1 MAKTQRKT
9 NRPNRSKTKKQ
20 KRSKTKKQKRS
31 IRNKRE
37 AKKYIE
43 ILNYAYKTIT
53 SSFNILFNEE
63 DYVLLL
69 YLKTG
74 FSRGWKVL
82 NDKNI
87 VKEIKCNTLCM
98 TVSILNSTL
107 GERNKPDDLNPLQK
121 LYLSFISY
129 LVEDGELSKKEVSL
143 KHALK
148 KLDTRIMSKQNDLEK
163 YTKKGDN
170 RNIKKCNKY
179 IENQEKLKNQLIE
192 SEGQNKEGV
201 TSAFKLDVCNNV
213 DCQYLHEYQME
224 KGQKYSESYSK
235 FCLNI
240 TELFKGIVWLNMYQ
254 IFGQI
259 NNPFK
264 VPVTSNKLEI
274 NLDIRNVINQVDIV
288 LLPDEMIYGNN
299 VFYENN
305 TLDRARWKKYIQG
318 NGYWVYHGLDKR
330 NNKLIKRNINHLEN
344 KHYVVAQMEIDEGP
358 DWKAPYDTKL
368 EIKYKNFDNFEK
380 GIGKLPI
387 LKDIRKQIK
396 NIGGQ
401 DKYDLAENI
410 ENSIT
415 LHWLYM
421 HRDQLV
427 DYIREFVV

>member
-1 MAKTQRKT
+1 MTKSQRKNRRKKT
-9 NRPNRSKTKKQ
+9 NRK
-20 KRSKTKKQKRS
+20 KRS

-43 ILNYAYKTIT
+43 LLNHAYKTLT
-53 SSFNILFNEE
+53 SSYHDLLDKE
-63 DYVLLL
+63 DYLLL
-69 YLKTG
+69 PYLKTG
-74 FSRGWKVL
+74 FNRGWKVL
-82 NDKNI
+82 TDKNI
-87 VKEIKCNTLCM
+87 EKEIKCNSLCM

-107 GERNKPDDLNPLQK
+107 GTRKKLDKLNPLQK
-121 LYLSFISY
+121 LYLFFISY

-143 KHALK
+143 KHALHK
-148 KLDTRIMSKQNDLEK
+148 IDLQIKSKMIDLEK

-179 IENQEKLKNQLIE
+179 IENQEKHKKQLIE
-192 SEGQNKEGV
+192 SDGKNKEGIS
-201 TSAFKLDVCNNV
+201 SAFKLDVCNNI
-213 DCQYLHEYQME
+213 DCKYLHEYQME

-254 IFGQI
+254 IFSKI
-259 NNPFK
+259 NNPFN
-264 VPVTSNKLEI
+264 VPISQDVLKLDL
-274 NLDIRNVINQVDIV
+274 NIRNVINRVDIV
-288 LLPDEMIYGNN
+288 FLPDDMMYGGDL
-299 VFYENN
+299 FYENN
-305 TLDRARWKKYIQG
+305 ELDISRKNSYDRGDK
-318 NGYWVYHGLDKR
+318 YWVYNGIDTR
-330 NNKLIKRNINHLEN
+330 NNKLIKKNTNQLEN
-344 KHYVVAQMEIDEGP
+344 KHYVVAQMQVDEGR
-358 DWKAPYDTKL
+358 DWKAPYETKL
-368 EIKYKNFDNFEK
+368 KLKHKNFTNFEK

-421 HRDQLV
+421 HRDRLV

>member
-1 MAKTQRKT
+1 
-9 NRPNRSKTKKQ
+9 
-20 KRSKTKKQKRS
+20 
-31 IRNKRE
+31 
-37 AKKYIE
+37 
-43 ILNYAYKTIT
+43 
-53 SSFNILFNEE
+53 
-63 DYVLLL
+63 
-69 YLKTG
+69 
-74 FSRGWKVL
+74 
-82 NDKNI
+82 
-87 VKEIKCNTLCM
+87 M

-107 GERNKPDDLNPLQK
+107 GERNKLDDLNPLQK

-264 VPVTSNKLEI
+264 VPITSNKLEI
-274 NLDIRNVINQVDIV
+274 NLNIRNVINQVDIV

-358 DWKAPYDTKL
+358 DWKAPYDTKV

>member
-63 DYVLLL
+63 DYVLLP

-107 GERNKPDDLNPLQK
+107 GERNKLDDLNPLQK

-264 VPVTSNKLEI
+264 VPITSNKLEI